1 GRSDRASSSAWPVPF
16 RRVTSTVEIAPGI
29 RLVANRDPD
38 GAFPETPELS
48 LVLDTPDGQVVL
60 VGCSH
65 PGIERILESAHAGAR
80 SVAMLV
86 GGLHLVTTP
95 DEEIDRLVQALHTA
109 WRVGAVAPGH
119 LLGRVRIRRH
129 AARLGRALPLRGR
142 WHRDRASG
150 SCRTGLNKAATSQ

>member
-1 GRSDRASSSAWPVPF
+1 M
-16 RRVTSTVEIAPGI
+16 EIAPGI

-95 DEEIDRLVQALHTA
+95 DEEIDRLVQALHKA

-119 LLGRVRIRRH
+119 CSGEYAFAAMQRAWGGRYHYAGAGTVIELP
-129 AARLGRALPLRGR
+129 ARAGR
-142 WHRDRASG
+142 D
-150 SCRTGLNKAATSQ
+150 